1 MVLFYGLLIWLSS
14 GYATIHAAEPL
25 ISVTILGKNSVVV
38 NARIDN
44 HATVSRLAVSALRYI
59 PRSNRTIVQ
68 FAVGSDAMVVL
79 PQVTLSRPLIRD
91 HEVPIPNGGI
101 RHEPVITLDVC
112 VAGHDLHNL
121 PFILIEQ
128 QGFTP
133 PMILDG
139 RDVSEFLKKN
149 QKKRSQANHPA
160 C

>member
-1 MVLFYGLLIWLSS
+1 MELLYGLLIWLAS
-14 GYATIHAAEPL
+14 GYATVHATGPL

-44 HATVSRLAVSALRYI
+44 HATVSRLAISDLRYI

-79 PQVTLSRPLIRD
+79 PQAILRRPLIRD
-91 HEVPIPNGGI
+91 HEVPVPNGGI

-112 VAGHDLHNL
+112 VAGHDIHKL

-139 RDVSEFLKKN
+139 RDVSKFLQEDEKK
-149 QKKRSQANHPA
+149 KSGTNHPA